1 MNHHGVNAKMSP
13 RRGAE
18 NRVGDDSTLNYQRE
32 NNSAYVNNSGE
43 QTAYPSNGNQS
54 VPGLLPD
61 IQQSR

>member
-1 MNHHGVNAKMSP
+1 MNHRGVDAKMSP

-32 NNSAYVNNSGE
+32 NNSAFVNSGE
-43 QTAYPSNGNQS
+43 HTAYPSNANQS

-61 IQQSR
+61 IQQRR